1 MGHLSTKVNM
11 MFASISFDLW
21 FTNKRLKKFGRQKKL
36 VMQKKKKEKQE
47 LESEK
52 KWWAK
57 VVKWILGA
65 TLDKDPCFK

>member
-1 MGHLSTKVNM
+1 
-11 MFASISFDLW
+11 
-21 FTNKRLKKFGRQKKL
+21 
-36 VMQKKKKEKQE
+36 MQKQKEKEKQD

-52 KWWAK
+52 KKWWTK

>member
-1 MGHLSTKVNM
+1 
-11 MFASISFDLW
+11 
-21 FTNKRLKKFGRQKKL
+21 
-36 VMQKKKKEKQE
+36 MQKRKEKQE

-52 KWWAK
+52 KGWTK